1 LWPLAIIAVLVCA
14 ALYWVHELPSQP
26 NLAYRQF
33 WRPWTQSSKPVIIAV
48 GSNAVYRLSNRL
60 TDRYAKDHNIQ
71 DLGMEFFIPLD
82 ASSTLSGGDIEPAP
96 DSFVA
101 LGDVAAV
108 SNLVA
113 TLTSK
118 GQRFQERFP
127 NDISF
132 AELRNNPTI
141 LVGGFNNPMTIEL
154 TKHTPF
160 VLGARNEID
169 ETDGAHRKWVLRA
182 SQDSHDTEDYA
193 ILTRMVPSN
202 GDSPILSVA
211 GMGQYGTQAA
221 ANFVSDPQAV
231 ASLARSLP
239 GGWQHKSLQ
248 VVMYIRVIDFKASSS
263 RVVAARLW

>member
-1 LWPLAIIAVLVCA
+1 MGIIAILILAGVFAVRKLRSSPA
-14 ALYWVHELPSQP
+14 
-26 NLAYRQF
+26 LAYDQF
-33 WRPWTQSSKPVIIAV
+33 WQPWTQSSKPVIIAV

-71 DLGMEFFIPLD
+71 DLGMEFFVPLD
-82 ASSTLSGGDIEPAP
+82 ATSTLSGNDLEPAP
-96 DSFVA
+96 ASFVA

-113 TLTSK
+113 TLTGK

-132 AELRNNPTI
+132 AELRNTPTI

-160 VLGARNEID
+160 VLSARNEID

-182 SQDSHDTEDYA
+182 SGDSHDTEDYA
-193 ILTRMVPSN
+193 ILTRMVPIN

-221 ANFVSDPQAV
+221 ANLVSDAQAV
-231 ASLARSLP
+231 ASLVRTLP
-239 GGWQHKSLQ
+239 SAWQYKSLQ
-248 VVMYIRVIDFKASSS
+248 VVLHIRVIDFKASSTS
-263 RVVAARLW
+263 VVAARLW